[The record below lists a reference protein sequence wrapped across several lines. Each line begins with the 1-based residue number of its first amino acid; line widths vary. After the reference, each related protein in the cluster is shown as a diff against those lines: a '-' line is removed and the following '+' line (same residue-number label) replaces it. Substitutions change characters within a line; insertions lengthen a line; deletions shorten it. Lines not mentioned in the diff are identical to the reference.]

1 MKEAILTEAKQRA
14 HMIVESASEEADQER
29 AKIYNAEKEKIQ
41 LEFAQLAKSDKI
53 KEKMYPILTQRPIS
67 PP

>member
-14 HMIVESASEEADQER
+14 HMIVESASEEADQDR

-41 LEFAQLAKSDKI
+41 LEFAQLAKADKI
-53 KEKMYPILTQRPIS
+53 KEKM
-67 PP
+67 